1 MIIFRHGV
9 RAPMPNYEAR
19 LDIHHNCPY
28 CMLTERYPGL
38 RISSWDNAS
47 THVAV
52 VTSRSTEDLEKFE
65 EDLATFIPYATVI
78 RQCGGLEIVIRD
90 RDVDPGSVTSL
101 ISRSDCWCAQPTVA
115 EGGWERYRVFSWSKS
130 NILRL
135 VSLVQE
141 NGGTISL
148 ESMRQVGLPSLTAGM
163 LVPIEGLMEGLTA
176 KQSDILTLAIERGYY
191 DTPARIS
198 ADDMAKLTGLSRSTA
213 MEHLRKAEGKVLMNM
228 LPLLRMAA
236 LDRK

>member
-1 MIIFRHGV
+1 
-9 RAPMPNYEAR
+9 
-19 LDIHHNCPY
+19 
-28 CMLTERYPGL
+28 
-38 RISSWDNAS
+38 
-47 THVAV
+47 
-52 VTSRSTEDLEKFE
+52 
-65 EDLATFIPYATVI
+65 
-78 RQCGGLEIVIRD
+78 
-90 RDVDPGSVTSL
+90 
-101 ISRSDCWCAQPTVA
+101 
-115 EGGWERYRVFSWSKS
+115 VFSWSKS

-148 ESMRQVGLPSLTAGM
+148 ESMRQVGLPSLTEGM